1 MSKIV
6 CNCGNIILDQTD
18 DLIYKAS
25 FIRDQ
30 NIENIS
36 KRNLDLAEFIK
47 AIKNNDRIKWLEK
60 YFGDSIYNKLND
72 EEIINDIL
80 LKCEAS
86 YESIIYNC
94 DKCGRIMVEKDKNN
108 NFVSFLPEKDNWKDI
123 FKGLSE

>member
-6 CNCGNIILDQTD
+6 CNCGNIIVDQTD

-25 FIRDQ
+25 FICDQ
-30 NIENIS
+30 NTENIS
-36 KRNLDLAEFIK
+36 ERNLVLAEFIK

-60 YFGDSIYNKLND
+60 YFGGSIYNMIND

-80 LKCEAS
+80 LKCEAR
-86 YESIIYNC
+86 YQGIIYNC
-94 DKCGRIMVEKDKNN
+94 EKCGRIMVEKDKNN
-108 NFVSFLPEKDNWKDI
+108 NFISFIPEKDNWKDI

>member
-1 MSKIV
+1 MSKII
-6 CNCGNIILDQTD
+6 CNCGNIIVDQTD

-47 AIKNNDRIKWLEK
+47 AIKSNDRSKWLEK
-60 YFGDSIYNKLND
+60 YFGSSINNKLND

-80 LKCEAS
+80 LKCEAQ
-86 YESIIYNC
+86 YQSIIYNC
-94 DKCGRIMVEKDKNN
+94 AKCGRIMVEKDNN

-123 FKGLSE
+123 FKGLSA